1 MVEEKTI
8 ADVKAEAKAEPKTAA
23 KVKKPKAKK
32 GKGEAFVAKAPA
44 AAKPKVG
51 RDIGLGVAIPK
62 ESCGDFDCPFHG
74 TLSVRGQVIGGVVV
88 SAKMANT
95 VIVEKEYLRKVAKYE
110 RFEKRTSRY
119 PAHNPPCVGAKVGD
133 KVRIGECRPL
143 SKTVSFVVIAKNEAK
158 ALPTSD
164 IQHRTSE
171 EGA

>member
-1 MVEEKTI
+1 MVE
-8 ADVKAEAKAEPKTAA
+8 AKAEMDNNNKAKIAAEKEETDIPNVKAEPKTAA
-23 KVKKPKAKK
+23 KIKKPKAKK
-32 GKGEAFVAKAPA
+32 KKGEAFTAKAPA
-44 AAKPKVG
+44 AAKPKAG

-62 ESCGDFDCPFHG
+62 ESCDDFDCPFHG

-110 RFEKRTSRY
+110 RYEKRTSRY
-119 PAHNPPCVGAKVGD
+119 AAHCSPCIGAKVGD

-143 SKTVSFVVIAKNEAK
+143 SKTVSFVVIEKK
-158 ALPTSD
+158 
-164 IQHRTSE
+164 